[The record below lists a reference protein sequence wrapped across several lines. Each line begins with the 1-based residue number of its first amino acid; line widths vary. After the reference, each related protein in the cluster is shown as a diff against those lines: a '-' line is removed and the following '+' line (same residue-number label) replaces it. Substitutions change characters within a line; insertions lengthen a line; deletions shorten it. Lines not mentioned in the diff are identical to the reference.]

1 MIKISKEEVLK
12 IAEMTRVSLHEDEI
26 APMIKHLEGVLSYA
40 ERVEEIAADIEEPSN
55 KNVNVFREDVV
66 MKSDPEKIL
75 SQAVEREENFF
86 VVPVIIEKQVE

>member
-12 IAEMTRVSLHEDEI
+12 IAAMTRVSLHDNEI
-26 APMIKHLEGVLSYA
+26 EPMIKHLEGVLSYA

-66 MKSDPEKIL
+66 VKTDSEKIL
-75 SQAVEREENFF
+75 AQAPEREENYF
-86 VVPVIIEKQVE
+86 VVPVIIENK